1 MDLFRHWFRHLIQQ
15 VELTEEDPAMPIS
28 DGHYSHARNL
38 DLTKLGREHHD
49 SLISLPYST
58 HKMQSLDLSF
68 SVAFEDILC
77 S

>member
-15 VELTEEDPAMPIS
+15 VKLTEDPAMPIS

-38 DLTKLGREHHD
+38 YLTKLGRERHD
-49 SLISLPYST
+49 SLISLLPYST